1 LIAPTNMPKA
11 FAPVKASTV
20 PADAAIETVATAA
33 AVGEQTTVVAETEPG
48 AQCKLRLRSGN
59 RPAMVNRGSV
69 ADAGGLVFWLVTIPA
84 ELPPGPATVTVSC
97 GGERSTATIEI
108 EPAA

>member
-1 LIAPTNMPKA
+1 
-11 FAPVKASTV
+11 V
-20 PADAAIETVATAA
+20 
-33 AVGEQTTVVAETEPG
+33 
-48 AQCKLRLRSGN
+48 
-59 RPAMVNRGSV
+59 VNRGSV